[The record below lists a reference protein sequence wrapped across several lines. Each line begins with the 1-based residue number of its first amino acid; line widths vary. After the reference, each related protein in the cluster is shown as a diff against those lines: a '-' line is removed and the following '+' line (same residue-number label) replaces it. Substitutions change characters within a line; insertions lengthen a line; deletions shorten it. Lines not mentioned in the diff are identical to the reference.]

1 MPQIML
7 GGYAGAGKYTQ
18 VDAEDFP
25 RLSKHSW
32 YYCDGYALTK
42 INGKSVRMH
51 RLVMNVTDPM
61 KIVDHKN
68 RDRLDNRK
76 ENLRVFTPRQNS
88 NNRETNVFIE
98 CFGESKTVAQ
108 WARDSRCLVG
118 YNVLQKRLQDG
129 VEPWAAILAP
139 RDE

>member
-1 MPQIML
+1 ML
-7 GGYAGAGKYTQ
+7 GGFIGAGKYAQ
-18 VDAEDFP
+18 VDPEDLP

-32 YYCDGYALTK
+32 YYRDGYALAK
-42 INGKSVRMH
+42 IDGRDVRMH
-51 RLVMNVTDPM
+51 RLVMNVTDPL

-76 ENLRVFTPRQNS
+76 KNLRVFTPRENS

-98 CFGESKTVAQ
+98 CFGEEKTIAE
-108 WARDSRCLVG
+108 WARDERCVVN

-129 VEPWAAILAP
+129 VAPWAAILAP
-139 RDE
+139 DVE